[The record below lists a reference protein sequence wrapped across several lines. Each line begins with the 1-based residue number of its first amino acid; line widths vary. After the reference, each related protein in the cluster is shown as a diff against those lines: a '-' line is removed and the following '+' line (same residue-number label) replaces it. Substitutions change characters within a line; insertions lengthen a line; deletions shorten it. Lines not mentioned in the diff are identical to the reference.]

1 MTIVHCVCARVWIDL
16 AYTTQ
21 SPSRRGEG
29 IHFVSSWPGS
39 RKIKRFLFWPLL
51 LLVSF
56 HSIYIEREMWTEKK
70 ELPSDFVTFSF
81 LTPVIF
87 LDVTGIFCVSFVL
100 VKEMRNR

>member
-1 MTIVHCVCARVWIDL
+1 MEGRKRERERDSMTIVHCVCARVWIDL

-56 HSIYIEREMWTEKK
+56 HSIYIERDVDRKKK
-70 ELPSDFVTFSF
+70 ELPSDFVTFLLFNSRH
-81 LTPVIF
+81 I
-87 LDVTGIFCVSFVL
+87 S
-100 VKEMRNR
+100 